1 MARLESK
8 RCLQSLLCCE
18 QRTSEDSF
26 SDPASKQHRGPDL
39 SYGRETISKCQRGP
53 QAIEPI
59 VELKIMEL
67 RTRPLELQ
75 TREIVRT
82 GALNHWAAAAASR
95 LATVTATNNEA
106 AGARIFKDKSERP

>member
-1 MARLESK
+1 
-8 RCLQSLLCCE
+8 
-18 QRTSEDSF
+18 
-26 SDPASKQHRGPDL
+26 
-39 SYGRETISKCQRGP
+39 
-53 QAIEPI
+53 
-59 VELKIMEL
+59 MEL